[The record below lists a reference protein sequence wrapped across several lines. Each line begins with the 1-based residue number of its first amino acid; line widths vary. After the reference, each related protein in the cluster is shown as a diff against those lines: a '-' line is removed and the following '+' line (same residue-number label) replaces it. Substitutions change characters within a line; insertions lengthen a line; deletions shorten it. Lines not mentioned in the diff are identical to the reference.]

1 MEKAAKVLSRGDEGG
16 PLTSDRETL
25 CSVADVD
32 LETGQVITTTTQLFR
47 KVHRNH
53 QDRPQKNLELP
64 KHYKLDFREEISQ
77 QFEEYELWF
86 KIFSGIIKVSEV
98 DFKKLISKC

>member
-1 MEKAAKVLSRGDEGG
+1 M
-16 PLTSDRETL
+16 
-25 CSVADVD
+25 
-32 LETGQVITTTTQLFR
+32 
-47 KVHRNH
+47 
-53 QDRPQKNLELP
+53 P
-64 KHYKLDFREEISQ
+64 KQYKMDFREEISQ